1 MHSTLRIA
9 LFPGSFDPFT
19 VGHEALV
26 RRALRLFDVVVVAV
40 GVNSDKHYMFSLEER
55 VRRIEELFAGNAAV
69 RVCHFADM
77 TVDCCR
83 RNGAQ
88 FIVRGIRNDADFEYE
103 KTVAAVN
110 HSLAPEIETVLL
122 MAEPGMEEVSSTIE
136 RERIL
141 HSQSLAQHTC

>member
-1 MHSTLRIA
+1 MNPTPRIA

-26 RRALRLFDVVVVAV
+26 RRALRLFDGVVIAV
-40 GVNSDKHYMFSLEER
+40 GVNSDKHYMFSQEER
-55 VRRIEELFAGNAAV
+55 VRRIRELFAGNEAV

-77 TVDCCR
+77 TIDCCR
-83 RNGAQ
+83 RNGAR
-88 FIVRGIRNDADFEYE
+88 FIVRGIRNAADFEYE

-110 HSLAPEIETVLL
+110 HRLAPDIETVLL

-136 RERIL
+136 RERLL